1 MLEEDGGGG
10 RNDGLERGQAS
21 YGEGQL
27 DYNNTQD
34 EDGSQDARSMAGS
47 EGYTGAKVCSSA
59 APTTRPDLSLSPSVD
74 RLSDLPSVPSLV
86 DMVWLQ
92 RSGHRS
98 NSCRRLAGI

>member
-10 RNDGLERGQAS
+10 QVDELEGGQAS

-27 DYNNTQD
+27 GYNNTQD
-34 EDGSQDARSMAGS
+34 EDGSQDTRSMADG

-59 APTTRPDLSLSPSVD
+59 VPTTRPDLSLSPSVD

-86 DMVWLQ
+86 DKFLEEKYL
-92 RSGHRS
+92 RK
-98 NSCRRLAGI
+98 LAKLEICL